1 MKTTQRPIEGIIP
14 APISVFDENRSFDYD
29 GFARQIEYLVEGG
42 VNGVFLTGTTA
53 EGAYVTMDERL
64 KAVETVERVAGTR
77 VTIYAVIARAGT
89 HQTLEELKMLA
100 GTAVS
105 YVASVTPYYM
115 PTDQAGI
122 MTHYRTLADE
132 SPVPF
137 LLYNIPQ
144 NTHNPIQIDTV
155 LELSKHTNIVGIK
168 DSSGDFK
175 GYTHGVLTL
184 RNGFAWIQGED
195 LLDAPSF
202 ALGAPAI
209 VTGLG
214 NVEIAPYV

>member
-14 APISVFDENRSFDYD
+14 APISVFDENRTFDYD
-29 GFARQIEYLVEGG
+29 GFARQIEYLVDGG

-64 KAVETVERVAGTR
+64 KAVETVERVAGDG

-89 HQTLEELKMLA
+89 HQTLEELKTMA

-115 PTDQAGI
+115 PTDQEGI
-122 MTHYRTLADE
+122 ITHYRALADA

-144 NTHNPIQIDTV
+144 NTHNPIHVDTV
-155 LELSKHTNIVGIK
+155 LELAQHPNIVGIK
-168 DSSGDFK
+168 DSSGDF
-175 GYTHGVLTL
+175 
-184 RNGFAWIQGED
+184 
-195 LLDAPSF
+195 
-202 ALGAPAI
+202 
-209 VTGLG
+209 
-214 NVEIAPYV
+214 